1 MVSISNYDITI
12 SKANDAIIDIELFN
26 NGEPYTP
33 AQDESIV
40 FCVKKWIY
48 DTEYIIEKTVE
59 NGVLTLTT
67 EDTNIRVGKYVYDI
81 TLIGPNSR
89 DTVIGPNN
97 LYIKEVVNNAQ
108 SNS

>member
-1 MVSISNYDITI
+1 MVTINNNDITI
-12 SKANDAIIDIELFN
+12 SQGNNAVIEIKLFN
-26 NGEPYTP
+26 GTEPYTP

-67 EDTNIRVGKYVYDI
+67 EDTNIRVGKYVYDV
-81 TLIGPNSR
+81 TLVGPNRR
-89 DTVIGPNN
+89 DTFIGPNN
-97 LYIKEVVNNAQ
+97 FYIKETVNNG
-108 SNS
+108 